1 MPTFEEALARPRGR
15 RVPPL
20 PLHEFKDSG
29 YTCRL
34 HKISPMTLQR
44 LLEAIRKEAKKK
56 APDEDGAFPKPPLE
70 MISIGGDTP
79 TPEENP
85 TDEDYQKKLRAWDG
99 WAMNEANER
108 LLRIAAVDACVFPSD
123 EFDQEAIDRFKA
135 RMAQEG
141 APIDLPDSYDAVA
154 VDRIVWLFHFCF
166 GSPED
171 MTDFYNA
178 LTTRAAPTPEKVEAE
193 IATFPAAE

>member
-1 MPTFEEALARPRGR
+1 MPTFEEAMARPRGR
-15 RVPPL
+15 RVPAL

-29 YTCRL
+29 YSCRL

-56 APDEDGAFPKPPLE
+56 APGEEGAYPTPPIEL
-70 MISIGGDTP
+70 ISIGGDVP
-79 TPEENP
+79 SPEPITE
-85 TDEDYQKKLRAWDG
+85 DEDYQKRLLTWQT

-108 LLRIAAVDACVFPSD
+108 LLRIAAVDACVFPPD
-123 EFDQEAIDRFKA
+123 EFDQAAIDRFKA

-141 APIDLPDSYDAVA
+141 ATIALPESYDEDA

-171 MTDFYNA
+171 MTEFYNA
-178 LTTRAAPTPEKVEAE
+178 LTTRAAPAPEAVEAE
-193 IATFPAAE
+193 IATFSAAE